1 MIQPLAL
8 LPGLGQQLG
17 LTLHREIDQQRPQGQ
32 QLLTV
37 HRCAIEPRTAGPTFA
52 VQTFPFPADQ
62 KFVLRL
68 EIRLRQPSP
77 QKRRELKTG
86 FDARPLGSLAQQPL
100 ASSSL
105 SATQHCIKGVEE
117 ERFSSTGFTGEHRE
131 TRSELQF
138 EPIDQGDVLQLQTGE
153 HAIPGGDADRSDG
166 SRRLEGVHQTP
177 LTMTAELGDFIEAA
191 GLLEYDPAAI
201 TRIYAG
207 HPQRLI
213 RRLWQTLVPIGLL
226 LLGVAFDWLFQLL
239 KDEERAR
246 SRARECAELLVD
258 LGPAFIKA
266 GQALS
271 TRPDIVPPLLLEELS
286 QLQDQLPGFDS
297 DLAMACIEEDLG
309 APVAELYEQLDREPI
324 SAASLGQVHRG
335 VLSNGQKVAVK
346 VQRPGL
352 REQITLDLYIVRNIA
367 AWLNSNIGLIR
378 SDLVALI
385 DELGRRVFE
394 EMDYLNEAANAEKF
408 AELHRHNPRIAVPAI
423 FHEATSRRVLTME
436 WIDGVKLTNL
446 DAVRELGIDPDDM
459 VDVGVNCSLQ
469 QLLEHGFF
477 HADPHP
483 GNLLALAD
491 GRLCYLDFGMM
502 SEVSRESRTGLIQAV
517 VHLVNRNFGKLSK
530 DFVTLGF
537 LAEDVNLEPIV
548 PAFESVFSQALEAG
562 VNRMDFKAVT
572 DDMSGVMYK
581 FPFRVPPYYALIIRS
596 LVTLEGIALSVDPQF
611 KILGAAYPYFARRLM
626 EDPDPQLRQSLKEML
641 FDGDAFRWTRLENLV
656 SSAASQAQLDL
667 EALLDQLL
675 DFLFSP
681 KAGLLRDQLVEAT
694 VDRLDAIGWSTMQR
708 LGRRLPKRLQPSA
721 FQSRGLPSA
730 DPLLQLEPI
739 RELIN
744 VLQSLP
750 GFTPDL
756 LLKRMPRLLNEPDTR
771 RMGVQVAQG
780 LAERGVVR
788 LVRVAAGVST

>member
-1 MIQPLAL
+1 
-8 LPGLGQQLG
+8 
-17 LTLHREIDQQRPQGQ
+17 
-32 QLLTV
+32 
-37 HRCAIEPRTAGPTFA
+37 
-52 VQTFPFPADQ
+52 
-62 KFVLRL
+62 
-68 EIRLRQPSP
+68 
-77 QKRRELKTG
+77 
-86 FDARPLGSLAQQPL
+86 
-100 ASSSL
+100 
-105 SATQHCIKGVEE
+105 
-117 ERFSSTGFTGEHRE
+117 
-131 TRSELQF
+131 
-138 EPIDQGDVLQLQTGE
+138 
-153 HAIPGGDADRSDG
+153 
-166 SRRLEGVHQTP
+166 
-177 LTMTAELGDFIEAA
+177 MTAELGDFIEAA

-226 LLGVAFDWLFQLL
+226 LLGVTFDWMFQLL
-239 KDEERAR
+239 KDETRAR

-271 TRPDIVPPLLLEELS
+271 TRPDIVPPLLLEELA

-309 APVAELYEQLDREPI
+309 APVEEIYEQLDRDPI
-324 SAASLGQVHRG
+324 SAASLGQVHKG
-335 VLSNGQKVAVK
+335 TLKDGQKVAVK

-367 AWLNSNIGLIR
+367 AWLNSNVGLIR

-385 DELGRRVFE
+385 DELGKRVFE
-394 EMDYLNEAANAEKF
+394 EMDYLNEASNAEAF
-408 AELHRHNPRIAVPAI
+408 RDLHVHNPRIAVPAI
-423 FHEATSRRVLTME
+423 YRNATSRRVLTME

-459 VDVGVNCSLQ
+459 VEVGVNCSLQ

-483 GNLLALAD
+483 GNLLAMKD

-596 LVTLEGIALSVDPQF
+596 LVTLEGIALSVDPEF

-656 SSAASQAQLDL
+656 SSAASQAELDL
-667 EALLDQLL
+667 ETLLDQLL

-681 KAGLLRDQLVEAT
+681 KAGLLRNQLV
-694 VDRLDAIGWSTMQR
+694 
-708 LGRRLPKRLQPSA
+708 
-721 FQSRGLPSA
+721 
-730 DPLLQLEPI
+730 
-739 RELIN
+739 
-744 VLQSLP
+744 
-750 GFTPDL
+750 
-756 LLKRMPRLLNEPDTR
+756 
-771 RMGVQVAQG
+771 
-780 LAERGVVR
+780 
-788 LVRVAAGVST
+788 

>member
-1 MIQPLAL
+1 MIEQ
-8 LPGLGQQLG
+8 
-17 LTLHREIDQQRPQGQ
+17 
-32 QLLTV
+32 
-37 HRCAIEPRTAGPTFA
+37 
-52 VQTFPFPADQ
+52 
-62 KFVLRL
+62 
-68 EIRLRQPSP
+68 
-77 QKRRELKTG
+77 
-86 FDARPLGSLAQQPL
+86 
-100 ASSSL
+100 
-105 SATQHCIKGVEE
+105 
-117 ERFSSTGFTGEHRE
+117 
-131 TRSELQF
+131 
-138 EPIDQGDVLQLQTGE
+138 
-153 HAIPGGDADRSDG
+153 
-166 SRRLEGVHQTP
+166 
-177 LTMTAELGDFIEAA
+177 ELGDFIEAS
-191 GLLEYDPAAI
+191 GLMAYDPAAI

-226 LLGVAFDWLFQLL
+226 LLGIGSDWVLGLL
-239 KDEERAR
+239 RTPERAR
-246 SRARECAELLVD
+246 RRARECAELLVD

-271 TRPDIVPPLLLEELS
+271 TRPDIVPPLLLEELA
-286 QLQDQLPGFDS
+286 QLQDQLPGFSS

-309 APVAELYEQLDREPI
+309 APVHEHFDALEREPI

-335 VLSNGQKVAVK
+335 VLKGGQPVAVK

-367 AWLNSNIGLIR
+367 AWLNRNIGLIR

-385 DELGRRVFE
+385 DELGQRVFE
-394 EMDYLNEAANAEKF
+394 EMDYLNEAANAERF
-408 AELHRHNPRIAVPAI
+408 RELHRNNPRIAVPAI
-423 FHEATSRRVLTME
+423 YRDATSRRVLTME

-446 DAVRELGIDPDDM
+446 EAVRAMGIDPDDM
-459 VDVGVNCSLQ
+459 VEVGVNCSLQ

-483 GNLLALAD
+483 GNLLALED

-517 VHLVNRNFGKLSK
+517 VHLVNRNFSKLSK

-548 PAFESVFSQALEAG
+548 PAFESVFSQALEMG
-562 VNRMDFKAVT
+562 VNRMDFKSVT
-572 DDMSGVMYK
+572 DDMSGVMYR

-596 LVTLEGIALSVDPQF
+596 LVTLEGIALSVDPDF

-656 SSAASQAQLDL
+656 ASAASQAQLDL
-667 EALLDQLL
+667 DTLLDQVL

-681 KAGLLRDQLVEAT
+681 NGGMLRNQLVEAV
-694 VDRLDAIGWSTMQR
+694 VDRLDALGWFTM
-708 LGRRLPKRLQPSA
+708 RRISRQLPRRLQPPGLMASA
-721 FQSRGLPSA
+721 SWQAA
-730 DPLLQLEPI
+730 DDEMLDLEPI
-739 RELIN
+739 RQLVT
-744 VLQSLP
+744 VLQQLP
-750 GFTPDL
+750 GFRPEL
-756 LLKRMPRLLNEPDTR
+756 VLRRLPRLLREPGART
-771 RMGVQVAQG
+771 MGLSVAKG

-788 LVRVAAGVST
+788 LVRVAAGVPA

>member
-1 MIQPLAL
+1 M
-8 LPGLGQQLG
+8 
-17 LTLHREIDQQRPQGQ
+17 
-32 QLLTV
+32 
-37 HRCAIEPRTAGPTFA
+37 
-52 VQTFPFPADQ
+52 
-62 KFVLRL
+62 
-68 EIRLRQPSP
+68 
-77 QKRRELKTG
+77 
-86 FDARPLGSLAQQPL
+86 
-100 ASSSL
+100 AS
-105 SATQHCIKGVEE
+105 
-117 ERFSSTGFTGEHRE
+117 
-131 TRSELQF
+131 
-138 EPIDQGDVLQLQTGE
+138 
-153 HAIPGGDADRSDG
+153 
-166 SRRLEGVHQTP
+166 
-177 LTMTAELGDFIEAA
+177 ELGDFIEAA

-226 LLGVAFDWLFQLL
+226 LLGVGFDWLFQLL

-246 SRARECAELLVD
+246 ARARECAELLVD

-309 APVAELYEQLDREPI
+309 APVGELYAELERDPI

-335 VLSNGQKVAVK
+335 VLHNGQKVAVK

-408 AELHRHNPRIAVPAI
+408 RDLHSHNPRIAVPCI
-423 FHEATSRRVLTME
+423 HREVTSRRVLTME

-459 VDVGVNCSLQ
+459 VEVGVNCSLQ

-483 GNLLALAD
+483 GNLLALKD

-548 PAFESVFSQALEAG
+548 PAFEKVFSQALQAG

-596 LVTLEGIALSVDPQF
+596 LVTLEGIALSVDPEF

-667 EALLDQLL
+667 ETLLDQLL
-675 DFLFSP
+675 DFLFS
-681 KAGLLRDQLVEAT
+681 ARNGLLRDQLVDTAVT
-694 VDRLDAIGWSTMQR
+694 RLDAIGWSTVQR
-708 LGRRLPKRLQPSA
+708 LGQRLPRRLQPKA
-721 FQSRGLPSA
+721 FGTGSRTSS
-730 DPLLQLEPI
+730 DPLLALEPV
-739 RELIN
+739 RQLIQ

-756 LLKRMPRLLNEPDTR
+756 LLKRLPRLLNEPDAR
-771 RMGVQVAQG
+771 RMGLQVAQG

-788 LVRVAAGVST
+788 LVRVAAGVPA

>member
-1 MIQPLAL
+1 
-8 LPGLGQQLG
+8 
-17 LTLHREIDQQRPQGQ
+17 
-32 QLLTV
+32 
-37 HRCAIEPRTAGPTFA
+37 
-52 VQTFPFPADQ
+52 
-62 KFVLRL
+62 
-68 EIRLRQPSP
+68 
-77 QKRRELKTG
+77 
-86 FDARPLGSLAQQPL
+86 
-100 ASSSL
+100 
-105 SATQHCIKGVEE
+105 
-117 ERFSSTGFTGEHRE
+117 
-131 TRSELQF
+131 
-138 EPIDQGDVLQLQTGE
+138 
-153 HAIPGGDADRSDG
+153 
-166 SRRLEGVHQTP
+166 
-177 LTMTAELGDFIEAA
+177 MTAELGDFIEAA

-226 LLGVAFDWLFQLL
+226 LLGVAFDWIFQQL
-239 KDEERAR
+239 KDETRAR
-246 SRARECAELLVD
+246 ARARECAELLVD

-271 TRPDIVPPLLLEELS
+271 TRPDIVPPLLLEELA

-297 DLAMACIEEDLG
+297 QLAMACIEEDLG
-309 APVAELYEQLDREPI
+309 APVDEIYEQLDREPI
-324 SAASLGQVHRG
+324 SAASLGQVHKG
-335 VLSNGQKVAVK
+335 VLKGGQKVAVK

-394 EMDYLNEAANAEKF
+394 EMDYLNEASNAETF
-408 AELHRHNPRIAVPAI
+408 RDLHSHNPRIAVPAI
-423 FHEATSRRVLTME
+423 YRNATSRRVLTME

-459 VDVGVNCSLQ
+459 VEVGVNCSLQ

-483 GNLLALAD
+483 GNLLALKD

-596 LVTLEGIALSVDPQF
+596 LVTLEGIALSVDPEF

-694 VDRLDAIGWSTMQR
+694 VERLDALGWSTMQR
-708 LGRRLPKRLQPSA
+708 LGRRLPKSLQPSA
-721 FQSRGLPSA
+721 IAAGSPGMS
-730 DPLLQLEPI
+730 DPLLQLEPV

-744 VLQSLP
+744 VMQSLP
-750 GFTPDL
+750 GFNSDL
-756 LLKRMPRLLNEPDTR
+756 VLKRMPRVLNEPDTR
-771 RMGVQVAQG
+771 RMGLQVAKG

-788 LVRVAAGVST
+788 LVRVAAGVPT